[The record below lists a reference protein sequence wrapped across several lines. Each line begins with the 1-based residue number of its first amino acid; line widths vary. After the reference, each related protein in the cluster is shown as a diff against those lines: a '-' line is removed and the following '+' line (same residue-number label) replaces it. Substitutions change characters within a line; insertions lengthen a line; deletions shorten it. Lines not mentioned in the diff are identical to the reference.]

1 MSNPNRAAQSE
12 IRKEKL
18 KMKAAGLWD
27 IFSDAVK
34 NFSQNSDG
42 NSAAAIALYAILS
55 AIPLLILTMVAAGAF
70 FSSNLTLESDI
81 VEGVRNFHPYF
92 SDTILSQLG
101 QMEGKRH
108 LLGGVGVLGL
118 IWLATAIFNAMESAL
133 NTIFRAP
140 RKRNYVISKLMALCM
155 IPAVW
160 LVGALS
166 VGISYVAAL
175 IASRPLTLPGGLS
188 LALSAPAEM
197 ILRYLVPYLLVV
209 VLAFVI
215 YRVIP
220 LTKIRVPVALAGA
233 AVFAVLLEIAKQL
246 FTEYIAS
253 YTRYSVI
260 FGSLETLVIV
270 LVWVFYA
277 ALIFLF
283 CAEVMS
289 SYERRNILLLERA
302 FLNFKNSRLRID
314 ERLLKKFG
322 RSYPENS
329 VIFSE
334 GDQGHEM
341 FYILSG
347 RVRLE
352 RTEGGVARTL
362 AHMGPGQYFGEM
374 AALIDIRRSATACAA
389 QDCHLA
395 VINSQT
401 FRALIRESQDVA
413 LTMLREFSVRLK
425 NSNASLD
432 GGDLPGESL
441 ED

>member
-34 NFSQNSDG
+34 NFSQNGDG

-70 FSSNLTLESDI
+70 FSSNLNIQAEI
-81 VEGVRNFHPYF
+81 IEVIRNFQPYF
-92 SDTILSQLG
+92 SDVILSQLG
-101 QMEGKRH
+101 QMEDKRQV
-108 LLGGVGVLGL
+108 LGWIGVLGL

-133 NTIFRAP
+133 NNIFRTP
-140 RKRNYVISKLMALCM
+140 RTRNFFLSKLMALCM

-160 LVGALS
+160 LIGGLS
-166 VGISYVAAL
+166 VAISYVAVL
-175 IASRPLTLPGGLS
+175 IIQHPLTLPGGLEI
-188 LALSAPAEM
+188 ALTGTTEI

-209 VLAFVI
+209 ALAFVI
-215 YRVIP
+215 YRMVP
-220 LTKIRVPVALAGA
+220 LVKIRIPVALVGA

-260 FGSLETLVIV
+260 FGSLEAIVIV

-277 ALIFLF
+277 AIIFLF
-283 CAEVMS
+283 CAEMMA
-289 SYERRNILLLERA
+289 SYERRDILLLERA
-302 FLNFKNSRLRID
+302 FLNLNSGLKMD
-314 ERLLKKFG
+314 ERLLKRFG
-322 RSYPENS
+322 HTYPRHS
-329 VIFSE
+329 IIFSE
-334 GDQGHEM
+334 GDEGHEM
-341 FYILSG
+341 FYVLSG

-352 RTEGGVARTL
+352 RAEGDVQKTL

-374 AALIDIRRSATACAA
+374 AALIDIRRSATAVAA
-389 QDCHLA
+389 EDCHLA
-395 VINSQT
+395 VIDGPT
-401 FRALIRESQDVA
+401 FSALIRESQDVA
-413 LTMLREFSVRLK
+413 LLMLREFSLRLK
-425 NSNASLD
+425 NSNASLN
-432 GGDLPGESL
+432 GGDLPIDRL
-441 ED
+441 EV